1 MIHKCLALVIPAQLS
16 EAVTVANVDARNGTL
31 QVLLG
36 GRLECIAR
44 GDWHVYLNA
53 DHHAARLL
61 PNLRAAQLLHDT
73 GLDLPDIAG
82 TAMFFGRAEHDF
94 NTDVPEHLIHR
105 AEALFSTRHRNPH
118 PGSLS
123 RLVP

>member
-1 MIHKCLALVIPAQLS
+1 MIHKCFALVIPARLS
-16 EAVTVANVDARNGTL
+16 EAAAVANVDGRQGTL

-36 GRLECIAR
+36 GGLEIIAR

-53 DHHAARLL
+53 DHHNARLL

-73 GLDLPDIAG
+73 GLDLPDIGG
-82 TAMFFGRAEHDF
+82 TAVFFGRAEHDF

-105 AEALFSTRHRNPH
+105 AEALFDTRRTGTQPAA
-118 PGSLS
+118 
-123 RLVP
+123 